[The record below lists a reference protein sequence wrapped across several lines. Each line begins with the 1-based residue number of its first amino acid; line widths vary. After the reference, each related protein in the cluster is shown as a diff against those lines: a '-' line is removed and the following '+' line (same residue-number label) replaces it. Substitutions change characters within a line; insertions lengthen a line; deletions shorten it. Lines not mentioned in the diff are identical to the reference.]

1 MSKTILPTQLEEATL
16 IIQFRLNHVNV
27 DCTWIPCELVARHL
41 LEHRAKE
48 FRRATV
54 DELDRL
60 IARTLGD
67 LAAAFD
73 VESLK
78 LLNGDDE
85 DGEAEE

>member
-1 MSKTILPTQLEEATL
+1 MSKSILPTQLEEAAL
-16 IIQFRLNHVNV
+16 IVQFRLDHV
-27 DCTWIPCELVARHL
+27 DIDTTWLPADLVARHL

-67 LAAAFD
+67 LAAVFD

-78 LLNGDDE
+78 LLNGE

>member
-1 MSKTILPTQLEEATL
+1 MPTQLEEATL
-16 IIQFRLNHVNV
+16 IIQFRLDHVDVNA
-27 DCTWIPCELVARHL
+27 TWIPADLVARHL
-41 LEHRAKE
+41 LEYRAKE

-73 VESLK
+73 IESLK
-78 LLNGDDE
+78 LLSGDE
-85 DGEAEE
+85 EEEAAE

>member
-1 MSKTILPTQLEEATL
+1 MDKRILPSQLEEATL
-16 IIQFRLNHVNV
+16 IVQFRLDHVDI
-27 DCTWIPCELVARHL
+27 DCTWIPSELVARHL

-48 FRRATV
+48 FRRASV

-78 LLNGDDE
+78 LLNDDE
-85 DGEAEE
+85 GEE